1 MRKLL
6 FIAFAFGSICS
17 DSARAATCTCKLPGN
32 LVLNTLPDHLQ
43 RDTIP
48 AEDSAVQD
56 IRLND
61 DGFLKPVAY
70 ELASRGDAVAF
81 GLQKKMPLITVPQ
94 YLKGSASGLYVQEN
108 TGEPG
113 SWRQFMYLRGL
124 SKPVLSLKDLYEV
137 QPAVY
142 VNGIPLI
149 QDNPFIYNI
158 QSYTVNPAGPA
169 TSLLATLSLDN
180 IEQIRLVKD
189 YKDAALLGP
198 WASNGAIYITTK
210 TASAGENRVSI
221 NSYMGYVQEPGITTI
236 NAEYEKNFRMP
247 FYAKYGSAANLV
259 SMPAYLSDS
268 SNASYYGPS
277 NWSDRYYKNT
287 PQYSVN
293 ASLTGGSERANFRFF
308 GDYTRS
314 VAGQDDTRFDRFTGS
329 FFINMMPTKWL
340 TLSSMVNASV
350 LDRGR
355 NRSFTDRFA
364 EMRYLPN
371 TREPLAPNRTN
382 YDAFLQLYDN
392 TIDKNGTTSIQ
403 GYWNI
408 NLKLAKDLNYDARIA
423 FDYNEGRRDLFWN
436 SNLFDGTNYASNYF
450 GFNQRLII
458 DNTLGYRKAFSGE
471 RTLNL
476 KGGIRYTG
484 DIQRYNYGIGYNG
497 PNDYIKVN
505 VVSGDKKNPSKYLKS
520 NGFNVF
526 GFTDKMQQR
535 VMSFYGQAG
544 FNPVQNLDLGALVRG
559 DGASAMQPDS
569 RWFVSSA
576 FDATYH
582 LQPLL
587 QSGVFSRLDLFA
599 SWGRIGN
606 LRLDQHI
613 GAGPQYQPQAGWAD
627 YPALGSYN
635 AYGVYSRPYNYG
647 WVGYDIPW
655 AYSTQLNA
663 GASFTVL
670 KNAVNLRLEWYSKD
684 NKNIV
689 FPAAVTAESGYK
701 YEWRP
706 GMVVNNTGVE
716 VTLDAG
722 IGSAQTLAW
731 NGSLNLGMNKNKLK
745 ALPEGN
751 TLVSNDRLLEV
762 GKPVDQFWILQN
774 NGIYNSDAEVP
785 VNPQTGKAI
794 TYRGITQKAGDPRWQ
809 DINGDYNIDDKDRV
823 LTGNYL
829 PRISG
834 GFTNQFVYKKF
845 DLSFQL
851 VFALKKYAMNQ
862 VAANYYGFIDRDN
875 ANTLESMKEI
885 TYWEKQVDPGR
896 YEIYNQWSDV
906 HPYQVNQ
913 SIFMENAAYLKL
925 RTVSLGYE
933 LRKKQHTQ
941 KAQRTYLYIT
951 GTNLLTVSPYKGR
964 DPELIEYNG
973 YDTGYGLRLP
983 QSFILGVKVDL

>member
-6 FIAFAFGSICS
+6 LATLIFWGICAHRAS
-17 DSARAATCTCKLPGN
+17 AGTYVRLYVAEAYLVRDTVPAGDSAL
-32 LVLNTLPDHLQ
+32 
-43 RDTIP
+43 
-48 AEDSAVQD
+48 QD

-61 DGFLKPVAY
+61 EGFLKSVAY
-70 ELASRGDAVAF
+70 ELSRKGDAVSIEQ
-81 GLQKKMPLITVPQ
+81 QKKMPLITVPQ
-94 YLKGSASGLYVQEN
+94 YMKGAAAGLYIQEN

-113 SWRQFMYLRGL
+113 SWRQFMYLRGI
-124 SKPVLSLKDLYEV
+124 SKPVLSVKDIYEV

-158 QSYTVNPAGPA
+158 QSYSVNPAGPA
-169 TSLLATLSLDN
+169 TSLLSALNLDN
-180 IEQIRLVKD
+180 IDQVRVVKD

-198 WASNGAIYITTK
+198 FAANGAIYITTK
-210 TASAGENRVSI
+210 TAAAGENKVSI
-221 NSYMGYVQEPGITTI
+221 NSYLGYVQEPGITTI
-236 NAEYEKNFRMP
+236 NAAYEKDFRMP

-314 VAGQDDTRFDRFTGS
+314 AGGADDTRFDRYTGS

-350 LDRGR
+350 LDRKR
-355 NRSFTDRFA
+355 NRSFVDRFA

-371 TREPLAPNRTN
+371 TREPLAPNLAN
-382 YDAFLQLYDN
+382 YDAFLRAYDN
-392 TIDKNGTTSIQ
+392 TIDKNGTTTIQ

-458 DNTLGYRKAFSGE
+458 DNTLNYRKNFSGGQ
-471 RTLNL
+471 TLRL
-476 KGGIRYTG
+476 KGGINYTG

-505 VVSGDKKNPSKYLKS
+505 VVSGDKKNPGKYLKS
-520 NGFNVF
+520 NGFNVS
-526 GFTDKMQQR
+526 GFTDKLEQR
-535 VMSFYGQAG
+535 LMAFYGRAD
-544 FNPVQNLDLGALVRG
+544 FNPVQNLDLGALVRS
-559 DGASAMQPDS
+559 DGYSAMQPAS

-576 FDATYH
+576 FDGTYH

-587 QSGVFSRLDLFA
+587 PSGIFSRLDLFA

-606 LRLDQHI
+606 LRLDQNI
-613 GAGPQYQPQAGWAD
+613 GAGPQYQPQVGWAD
-627 YPALGSYN
+627 YPTLGSYN
-635 AYGVYSRPYNYG
+635 SYGVYSRPYNYG
-647 WVGYDIPW
+647 WIGYDIPW

-663 GASFTVL
+663 GTDFSVL
-670 KNAVNLRLEWYSKD
+670 KNALNVQVEWYSKD
-684 NKNIV
+684 NRNVV
-689 FPAAVTAESGYK
+689 FPAPVTAESGYK

-706 GMVVNNTGVE
+706 GMVVNNTGID
-716 VTLDAG
+716 VTVNGKAG
-722 IGSAQTLAW
+722 TAHSLLWSGA
-731 NGSLNLGMNKNKLK
+731 LNLGMNKNKLK

-751 TLVSNDRLLEV
+751 SVVTNDRLLEV
-762 GKPVDQFWILQN
+762 GKPIDQFWLLQN
-774 NGIYNSDAEVP
+774 NGIYHSDAEVP
-785 VNPQTGKAI
+785 VNPQTHQPM
-794 TYRGITQKAGDPRWQ
+794 TYRGVVLKAGDPQWT

-823 LTGNYL
+823 LSGNYL
-829 PRISG
+829 PRITG
-834 GFTNQFVYKKF
+834 GLDNQFVYKKF
-845 DLSFQL
+845 DLCFQF

-875 ANTLESMKEI
+875 ANTLERMKEI

-896 YEIYNQWSDV
+896 YELYNQWSDV

-913 SIFMENAAYLKL
+913 SIFMENASYLKL

-933 LRKKQHTQ
+933 IHKKQSLQ
-941 KAQRTYLYIT
+941 KIQRVYLYVT
-951 GTNLLTVSPYKGR
+951 GTNLLTISPYKGR

-973 YDTGYGLRLP
+973 YDMGYGLRLP
-983 QSFILGVKVDL
+983 KSFILGVKVDL

>member
-6 FIAFAFGSICS
+6 FIAFVFGSICS
-17 DSARAATCTCKLPGN
+17 NSARAAAYGSMYRSAFI
-32 LVLNTLPDHLQ
+32 HQ

-48 AEDSAVQD
+48 AEDSAAPD
-56 IRLND
+56 IRLYD
-61 DGFLKPVAY
+61 ADFLKPVAY
-70 ELASRGDAVAF
+70 ELASRGDSVLTT
-81 GLQKKMPLITVPQ
+81 LQGKMPLVSVPQ
-94 YLKGSASGLYVQEN
+94 YLKGAAAGLYVQEN

-113 SWRQFMYLRGL
+113 SWRQFMYLRGA
-124 SKPVLSLKDLYEV
+124 SKPILSVKDMYEV
-137 QPAVY
+137 QPTVY

-149 QDNPFIYNI
+149 QDNPFIYNV
-158 QSYTVNPAGPA
+158 QSYSVNPAGPA
-169 TSLLATLSLDN
+169 TSLLSTLSLDN
-180 IEQIRLVKD
+180 IEQIRVVKD
-189 YKDAALLGP
+189 YKDVALLGP
-198 WASNGAIYITTK
+198 LASNGAIYITTK
-210 TASAGENRVSI
+210 TAAAGDNKVSI
-221 NSYMGYVQEPGITTI
+221 NSYFGYVQEPKITTI
-236 NAEYEKNFRMP
+236 NAAYEKDFRMP
-247 FYAKYGSAANLV
+247 FYTKYGPAASLV

-268 SNASYYGPS
+268 SNVSYYGPS
-277 NWSDRYYKNT
+277 NWTDRYYKNT
-287 PQYSVN
+287 PLYSVN

-314 VAGQDDTRFDRFTGS
+314 AAGADDTRFDRYTGS
-329 FFINMMPTKWL
+329 FFINMMPTRWL
-340 TLSSMVNASV
+340 TLSSMVNASF
-350 LDRGR
+350 LNRDR

-371 TREPLAPNRTN
+371 TREPLSPNLTN

-392 TIDKNGTTSIQ
+392 TIDKNATTSIQ

-408 NLKLAKDLNYDARIA
+408 NLKLAKNLNYDARIA

-458 DNTLGYRKAFSGE
+458 DNTLGYRKYFSGG
-471 RTLNL
+471 RTLKL
-476 KGGIRYTG
+476 KGGISYAG

-497 PNDYIKVN
+497 PNDYIKIN
-505 VVSGDKKNPSKYLKS
+505 VVSGDKQNPAKYLKS
-520 NGFNVF
+520 NGFTVS
-526 GFTDKMQQR
+526 GFTDRMQQR
-535 VMSFYGQAG
+535 LMSFYGRAD
-544 FNPVQNLDLGALVRG
+544 FNPVQNLDLGALLRS
-559 DGASAMQPDS
+559 DGSSAMQPDS

-576 FDATYH
+576 VDATYH

-587 QSGVFSRLDLFA
+587 ASGVFSQLDLFA

-606 LRLDQHI
+606 LRLDQNI
-613 GAGPQYQPQAGWAD
+613 GAGPQYQPQVGWAD

-635 AYGVYSRPYNYG
+635 SYGVYSRPYNYG

-663 GASFTVL
+663 GASFSVL
-670 KNAVNLRLEWYSKD
+670 KNTLNVTVEWYNKD
-684 NKNIV
+684 NRNIV
-689 FPAAVTAESGYK
+689 FPAPVTAESGYN
-701 YEWRP
+701 YEWKP
-706 GMVVNNTGVE
+706 GMVVNNTGME
-716 VTLDAG
+716 ATVTGKAG
-722 IGSAQTLAW
+722 KDQTLSW
-731 NGSLNLGMNKNKLK
+731 TGTLNLAMNKNKLK
-745 ALPEGN
+745 ALPEGSSVI
-751 TLVSNDRLLEV
+751 TNDRLLET
-762 GKPVDQFWILQN
+762 GKPVDQFWLLQN

-785 VNPQTGKAI
+785 VNPQTRQPM
-794 TYRGITQKAGDPRWQ
+794 TYRGVVLKAGDPKWA
-809 DINGDYNIDDKDRV
+809 DVNGDYNIDDKDRV

-845 DLSFQL
+845 DLGFQL

-862 VAANYYGFIDRDN
+862 VASSYYGFIDRDN

-885 TYWEKQVDPGR
+885 TYWEKQVDPGQ
-896 YEIYNQWSDV
+896 YELYNQWSDV

-913 SIFMENAAYLKL
+913 DLFMENASYLKL
-925 RTVSLGYE
+925 RTVNLGYE
-933 LRKKQHTQ
+933 IRKKQNLQ
-941 KAQRTYLYIT
+941 KIQRIYLYVT

-983 QSFILGVKVDL
+983 KSFILGVKVDL